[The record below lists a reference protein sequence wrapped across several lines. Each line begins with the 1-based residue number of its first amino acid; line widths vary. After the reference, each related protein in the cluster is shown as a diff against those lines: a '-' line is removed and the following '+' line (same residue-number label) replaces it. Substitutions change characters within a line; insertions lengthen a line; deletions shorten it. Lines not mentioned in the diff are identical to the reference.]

1 MKVLIVRFS
10 SIGDIVLT
18 TPIVRCVKEQLN
30 AEVHYITKASYKSL
44 LMHNPHIDQIFTIE
58 KSIDE
63 VLPQLK
69 QENYDVLI
77 DLHHNVRT
85 LSLKKKLG
93 VQSYSFPKENF
104 NKWLLVNLK
113 VNKMPEAHVVDRYF
127 EAVKPIGVQ
136 NDLKGLDYFIPQQDE
151 VDLSSLP
158 ETFQTGYIAFAIG
171 GQYQGKKLPEDRLIE
186 LCGKIKQPLVIL
198 GGKED
203 ALIGKKLAEKFN
215 HVYDACGKYILN
227 GSASLAKQSRIVLTH
242 DTGLMHIASA
252 FQKKIVSLWGCTTPD
267 LGMYP
272 YLPDPQSVII
282 QPDHLKNRPCSK
294 LGNRCKNGDFQCAR
308 EIDLD
313 RVVHALNELY

>member
-158 ETFQTGYIAFAIG
+158 GTFQTGYIAFAIG

-215 HVYDACGKYILN
+215 HVYDACGKYTLN